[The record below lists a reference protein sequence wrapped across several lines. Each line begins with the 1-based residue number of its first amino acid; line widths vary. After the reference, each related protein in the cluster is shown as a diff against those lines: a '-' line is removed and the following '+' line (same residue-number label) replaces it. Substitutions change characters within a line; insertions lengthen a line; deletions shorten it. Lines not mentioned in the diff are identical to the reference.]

1 MIKLVLTKI
10 LDLHPENIDL
20 ESGLMVIDHAL
31 VSTKSKG
38 VYEGETKNGR
48 IRAQYLAPQS
58 LEQLRKWMAERERM
72 KQIQGDRWEESG
84 YIFTQDDGKRLHP
97 DSITDWLGRFSKEKK
112 LPHIHPHA
120 FRHTAASM
128 MIANGV
134 DLVTTANELGH
145 ANATTTA
152 TIYAHQIAVAK
163 AKAANV
169 RAGVF
174 TGKSGKTSKK
184 AV

>member
-1 MIKLVLTKI
+1 
-10 LDLHPENIDL
+10 
-20 ESGLMVIDHAL
+20 
-31 VSTKSKG
+31 
-38 VYEGETKNGR
+38 
-48 IRAQYLAPQS
+48 
-58 LEQLRKWMAERERM
+58 MAERERM
-72 KQIQGDRWEESG
+72 KQIQGDRWEERG

-97 DSITDWLGRFSKEKK
+97 DSITDWLGRFSKEKN

-128 MIANGV
+128 MIAGGV
-134 DLVTTANELGH
+134 DLVTTA
-145 ANATTTA
+145 
-152 TIYAHQIAVAK
+152 TIYAHKKAVAK

-184 AV
+184 TV